1 MRGRV
6 AILPGYG
13 EPVEIREYDVPAP
26 EPGGLIVKIEQ
37 ATVCG
42 SDLHV
47 WRAETA
53 AQSSDP
59 AALGFGH
66 EGFGRIVAL
75 GSGTTVDDAGQRL
88 AVGDRVVHGVTLTS
102 TGRGPRPEAS
112 RVYGEFPYFFTT
124 FADYYYVSANRPV
137 YRVPDALSDDV
148 LPPVNCAMG
157 AAIAGLLRGGAGFGS
172 HVVIFGAGGLGLAA
186 AAAARYAGASSVTVF
201 DRLADRLAL
210 ATAFGADRAVNVD
223 DYPAV
228 EDRVALVQDATRGGA
243 DVVLELVGRA
253 ELFPEGVAMLA
264 PAGTF
269 VNVGLWYRGTAA
281 AFDPSEVFRGQ
292 RRIIGSSGYP
302 HTLLPKILDFLVR
315 TKDDV
320 PWERMVSHRFP
331 LADINEALAQAD
343 WAGKGGAVTRAAI
356 VP

>member
-13 EPVEIREYDVPAP
+13 EPVEIRDYDVPRP

-59 AALGFGH
+59 ASLGFGH

-75 GSGTTVDDAGQRL
+75 GPGTTVDDAGQPL

-102 TGRGPRPEAS
+102 PGRGPRPEAS

-137 YRVPDALSDDV
+137 YRVPDELSDDV

-157 AAIAGLLRGGAGFGS
+157 AAVSGLLRGGAGFGS
-172 HVVIFGAGGLGLAA
+172 RVVIFGAGGLGLTA
-186 AAAARYAGASSVTVF
+186 AAAARYMGASSVIVF
-201 DRLADRLAL
+201 ERLPERLHL
-210 ATAFGADRAVNVD
+210 AKAFGADHAVNVAD
-223 DYPAV
+223 HPAV
-228 EDRVALVQDATRGGA
+228 EDRVALVQELTRGGA

-253 ELFPEGVAMLA
+253 ELLPEGVAMLA

-269 VNVGLWYRGTAA
+269 VEVGLWYRGTTT

-292 RRIIGSSGYP
+292 RRLVGSSGYP
-302 HTLLPKILDFLVR
+302 HSLLPRILDFLVR

-331 LADINEALAQAD
+331 LTEINQALAQSD